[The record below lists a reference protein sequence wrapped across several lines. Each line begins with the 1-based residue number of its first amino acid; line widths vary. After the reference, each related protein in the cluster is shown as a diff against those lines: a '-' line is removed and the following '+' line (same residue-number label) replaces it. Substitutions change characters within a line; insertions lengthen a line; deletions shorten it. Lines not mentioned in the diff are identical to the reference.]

1 MKKFK
6 RHFRIYLRNKH
17 PAYITDEANNNFIFH
32 KVSHSKRICGKNT
45 FKIDDN
51 PILGDY
57 RPMYISKNRQQDK
70 KNRFLKEKLKTK
82 KELIFHILLLTK
94 NKKLLPNRL
103 LRPFMYLQGVYLLN
117 QRNNN
122 L

>member
-32 KVSHSKRICGKNT
+32 KVSHSKRISGKNT

-51 PILGDY
+51 PIVGDY
-57 RPMYISKNRQQDK
+57 RSMYISKNRQQDK
-70 KNRFLKEKLKTK
+70 KNRFSKEKLKTK
-82 KELIFHILLLTK
+82 KGVDISYPFI
-94 NKKLLPNRL
+94 NKK
-103 LRPFMYLQGVYLLN
+103 
-117 QRNNN
+117 
-122 L
+122 